1 MSTLNKW
8 WSELYPAQYYAYPNT
23 SYIIG
28 GYPSVGWID
37 VSIFSNAPPGLPPA
51 ADMIA
56 LTPTEWA
63 ERKLVNQIV
72 VDGKVSTY
80 TPFSS
85 TIRTGSDRP
94 VYARATVYNNYD
106 ILNEATPDEWVVYI
120 KALMAITNGKDTTS
134 TALPTQST
142 DK

>member
-1 MSTLNKW
+1 MSTSNKW

-80 TPFSS
+80 TPPSLTLS
-85 TIRTGSDRP
+85 EQAAIALTSART
-94 VYARATVYNNYD
+94 TVYNNYG
-106 ILNEATPDEWVVYI
+106 ILNEATPSEWVMYL
-120 KALMAITNGKDTTS
+120 KALMAIVNGTDTTS
-134 TALPTQST
+134 TKLPTQPT
-142 DK
+142 V